1 MMNFSTVT
9 GLPRVS
15 ETFIDSLK
23 RLDYKG
29 RSLTQWFKSYIA
41 SHLLTETL
49 MHPDRTLKTGCIGN
63 RVIDILKNP
72 PTAEIDLWF
81 ANANEHSG
89 MTEKLITSGLSRIR
103 SQYDCDG

>member
-1 MMNFSTVT
+1 MEMMNFSTVT

-23 RLDYKG
+23 RLDQKG

-72 PTAEIDLWF
+72 PVAEIDLWF

-89 MTEKLITSGLSRIR
+89 MTEKLITLGLL
-103 SQYDCDG
+103 G